1 MDNHQFL
8 KKIEDGKLK
17 MLCCKWTHNFTL
29 KIGKIW
35 IWIQLSFPDHTQNKM
50 GGSGSEWKH
59 FRSATLQLSLY
70 STVSKHT
77 SFFHLFS
84 LYSIRGKTCPV
95 YLLVLCRSCLSQR
108 PAVFFSVSVYVSG
121 CSRQNFISLGQK
133 LPVWRVFN

>member
-59 FRSATLQLSLY
+59 LSLY
-70 STVSKHT
+70 STVSRHT
-77 SFFHLFS
+77 TFFHLFS
-84 LYSIRGKTCPV
+84 LYISIMYFSIYV
-95 YLLVLCRSCLSQR
+95 VLYLIPS
-108 PAVFFSVSVYVSG
+108 
-121 CSRQNFISLGQK
+121 
-133 LPVWRVFN
+133 